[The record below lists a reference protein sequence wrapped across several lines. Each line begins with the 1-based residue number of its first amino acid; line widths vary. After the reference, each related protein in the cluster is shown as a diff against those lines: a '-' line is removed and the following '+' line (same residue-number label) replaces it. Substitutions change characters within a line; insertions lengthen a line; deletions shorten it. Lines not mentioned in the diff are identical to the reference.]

1 MTRNGAEQPP
11 NWDGD
16 NARDSR
22 VDLILLRQVA
32 DTMRGHRLTA
42 PFLSLSI
49 CLIFSKWAAWPL
61 LALCFAQTMLGFVP
75 HAIAL
80 QRFPDGPLPPDQVR
94 RWTRII
100 ASANL
105 FFIASLMTIFWYLW
119 VPGDLGAHIAA
130 ELLLAT
136 MLASHAVISAP
147 CRAIARPALA
157 IYMAAMVLPPLL
169 SPYPFGRLIV
179 AAALSYIVVIGFIS
193 FHRYGRA
200 KAAAQAQDAHDAL
213 LAEVVIAKL
222 ESDQSR
228 DQAVAAN
235 QAKSQFLAN
244 MSHELRTPLN
254 AILGF
259 SELLASPSGDKDPAK
274 VHDYAEMIHSSGRHL
289 LMLINDILDLAKIE
303 AGHWTLEEAEV
314 DLFTLAQDTLSLLAW
329 RAKGNGAET
338 HNTIAPNVSYLY
350 ADERAIKQILLNLL
364 SNAAKFTPAQGR
376 ITVFARQ
383 CDDGAMIFGVEDSG
397 ICIAPEDQ
405 AHIFDSFGQGKHD
418 ITLIEKGTGLGLAI
432 VKGLAEVHGG
442 HVQLSSEPGR
452 GTCVQVRMPS
462 ERLRPRREKLAHA
475 G

>member
-1 MTRNGAEQPP
+1 MFLACGVMTVIATQMVSRGNNMTMYVASLAPLTLMASARFLTSDLSSDMILGGLAPLLILQLCYNSWPLMARMDEDLRLRFRVEDMAGAL
-11 NWDGD
+11 GM
-16 NARDSR
+16 ARDEA
-22 VDLILLRQVA
+22 LRKRFEA
-32 DTMRGHRLTA
+32 ETA
-42 PFLSLSI
+42 NA
-49 CLIFSKWAAWPL
+49 SKTA
-61 LALCFAQTMLGFVP
+61 
-75 HAIAL
+75 
-80 QRFPDGPLPPDQVR
+80 
-94 RWTRII
+94 
-100 ASANL
+100 
-105 FFIASLMTIFWYLW
+105 
-119 VPGDLGAHIAA
+119 
-130 ELLLAT
+130 
-136 MLASHAVISAP
+136 
-147 CRAIARPALA
+147 
-157 IYMAAMVLPPLL
+157 
-169 SPYPFGRLIV
+169 
-179 AAALSYIVVIGFIS
+179 
-193 FHRYGRA
+193 
-200 KAAAQAQDAHDAL
+200 
-213 LAEVVIAKL
+213 
-222 ESDQSR
+222 
-228 DQAVAAN
+228 
-235 QAKSQFLAN
+235 FLAN

-259 SELLASPSGDKDPAK
+259 SELLASPIGDKDPAK

-329 RAKGNGAET
+329 RAKGNGAEI

-397 ICIAPEDQ
+397 IGIAPEDQ